1 MKRVIALLL
10 LFAVVF
16 AGMALL
22 LVSSGRSGYKVDAI
36 FDQADFLIPGQDV
49 RIAGAAVGQ
58 ISGIGLTA
66 NHKARVEMTIDP
78 KFGPF
83 HADATCAVVPQSL
96 IGDRFVDCTPGTPA
110 QPALKPTAGQP
121 PTVPV
126 ANTSSPV
133 DLDEVLQ
140 TLNLPVR
147 ERAALLL
154 DSLGVGLTA
163 RGSDLNATILRA
175 NPALQETRKVLGIL
189 NQNRAQLQSLISAS
203 DVVLGRLAVSRQR
216 VGAFVH
222 NSATILNTTASNR
235 AALAQDISRLP
246 PLLEQARPALTEL
259 TAFAKQGT
267 APAEELNAAA
277 PSFNSL
283 LGQLQTFAPQVLPT
297 VKKLGNTATV
307 LQNALPSVTPQVQ
320 RLRTFASVAP
330 ASGQLLASL
339 FSSMRSQGAVD
350 GLLEFAYYA
359 AAAFARYDNISHIL
373 PAYAMA
379 TPCEAITTTPFP
391 GCNAHFSSY
400 TGPGAQARRAS
411 AAHARQ
417 TGSAHAPTRTAAS
430 PGATGAPAAAAPPS
444 ASSGSSATAPTT
456 TPATTTTTATPQPPP
471 NVLSSLLR
479 FLLR

>member
-10 LFAVVF
+10 SFTIVF
-16 AGMALL
+16 AAMALL
-22 LVSSGRSGYKVDAI
+22 LLSSGRSGYKVDAI

-58 ISGIGLTA
+58 ITGIGLTE
-66 NHKARVEMTIDP
+66 NHKARVEMTVDSQ
-78 KFGPF
+78 FGPF
-83 HADATCAVVPQSL
+83 HADASCSIVPQSL
-96 IGDRFVDCTPGTPA
+96 IGDRFVDCSPGTPA
-110 QPALKPTAGQP
+110 QPALKATDGQP

-126 ANTSSPV
+126 TNTSAPV
-133 DLDEVLQ
+133 DLDQVLQ

-163 RGSDLNATILRA
+163 RGADLNATILRA
-175 NPALQETRKVLGIL
+175 NPALQETRRVLGIL

-203 DVVLGRLAVSRQR
+203 DVVLGKLATSRQR

-222 NSATILNTTASNR
+222 NTATILDTTAANR
-235 AALAQDISRLP
+235 AALAQDIVRLP
-246 PLLEQARPALTEL
+246 PLLEQARPALAEL

-297 VKKLGNTATV
+297 VKKLGTTATV
-307 LQNALPSVTPQVQ
+307 LQNALPAVTPQIE
-320 RLRTFASVAP
+320 RLKTFASVAP
-330 ASGQLLASL
+330 ASGQLIASL

-350 GLLEFAYYA
+350 GLLEFTYYA

-373 PAYAMA
+373 PAYAML

-391 GCNAHFSSY
+391 GCNAHFSSF
-400 TGPGAQARRAS
+400 GGATDALARRS
-411 AAHARQ
+411 SGAHARQ
-417 TGSAHAPTRTAAS
+417 TGGPHAGHRTASARSRTAPAGSPQSAPGAAPTSTA
-430 PGATGAPAAAAPPS
+430 GAPA
-444 ASSGSSATAPTT
+444 
-456 TPATTTTTATPQPPP
+456 ATTTTTSTPPP
-471 NVLSSLLR
+471 SPSNPISSLLR
-479 FLLR
+479 FLLG

>member
-10 LFAVVF
+10 SFTIVF
-16 AGMALL
+16 AAMALL
-22 LVSSGRSGYKVDAI
+22 LLSSGRSGYKVDAI

-58 ISGIGLTA
+58 ISGIGLTE
-66 NHKARVEMTIDP
+66 NHKARVQMTIDS

-83 HADATCAVVPQSL
+83 HADASCSIVPQSL
-96 IGDRFVDCTPGTPA
+96 IGDRFIDCSPGTPA
-110 QPALKPTAGQP
+110 QPALKATDGQP

-126 ANTSSPV
+126 TNTSAPV
-133 DLDEVLQ
+133 DLDQVLQ

-147 ERAALLL
+147 ERATLLL

-163 RGSDLNATILRA
+163 RGADLNATILRA
-175 NPALQETRKVLGIL
+175 NPALQETRRVLGIL
-189 NQNRAQLQSLISAS
+189 NQNRVQLQSLISAS
-203 DVVLGRLAVSRQR
+203 DVVLGKLATSRQR

-222 NSATILNTTASNR
+222 NTATILDTTAANR
-235 AALAQDISRLP
+235 AALAQDIVRLP
-246 PLLEQARPALTEL
+246 PLLEQARPALAEL

-297 VKKLGNTATV
+297 IKKLGTTATV
-307 LQNALPSVTPQVQ
+307 LQNALPAVTPQIE

-350 GLLEFAYYA
+350 GLLEFTYYA

-373 PAYAMA
+373 PAYAML

-400 TGPGAQARRAS
+400 GGAGAQARRAS
-411 AAHARQ
+411 GSHATRTGVPHAAPRTASARSR
-417 TGSAHAPTRTAAS
+417 TAPAGSPQSAPGAAPTSTA
-430 PGATGAPAAAAPPS
+430 GA
-444 ASSGSSATAPTT
+444 
-456 TPATTTTTATPQPPP
+456 PATTTTTTSAPPP
-471 NVLSSLLR
+471 SPSNPISSLLR
-479 FLLR
+479 FLLG